1 MATVDSARIRAVVP
15 ILRWLPHYRPADL
28 RLDLVAGLA
37 VASVAI
43 PTALGYATVAGVP
56 VQVGLYAL
64 PAALI
69 VYAIFASSRQVSMG
83 PTSTVAIMS
92 GAVVF
97 AITGG
102 TADVA
107 RTVALTSAVAVA
119 SGLFLVLA
127 GTIRTGWLTDLISRP
142 VISGFTIGLSIL
154 VITNELPHL
163 IGVTAN
169 TSGFLTRLWSTL
181 SQVPEANGETV
192 VIGVLALAVV
202 FGGPRI
208 SARFP
213 WSLALMLVGIV
224 GAAWLHP
231 QNSNIEVLGAIP
243 QGLPQPSV
251 PAISL
256 EDLPRVLLGGASVAI
271 AGMGE
276 GLAAA
281 RIFATRGNYRIDT
294 DQELLGTGLA
304 NVASGFSGGMSVTGS
319 LSRTATAA
327 LSGGRTQLTGVFAAV
342 VVLLVLLWFTGLLS
356 NVPRVILSAIV
367 IVSVW
372 PLLDWKGL
380 DRYRRVRKNDYI
392 SALTALFGVIL
403 LGPLYGLIAAI
414 LISVLGITL
423 RSSQATID
431 ILGKIKGEKA
441 GWGAVN
447 EHPERETR
455 EGVLI
460 LRINAPLFW
469 ANSTRVT
476 DRVLRLVD
484 KNPDTRSVV
493 LDMSATSQMDTT
505 ALDSLSTLLARLRDE
520 GVDLYIARLHYS
532 ARKVLASSG
541 FTDELGEEH
550 MFHSISASVK
560 AAQKSPGYASE
571 SPEDHEAAREG

>member
-1 MATVDSARIRAVVP
+1 MPTVDSARIRAVVP
-15 ILRWLPHYRPADL
+15 ILRWLPHYRPRDL

-154 VITNELPHL
+154 VIVNELPHL
-163 IGVTAN
+163 LGVSVDT
-169 TSGFLTRLWSTL
+169 TSFLTRVWSSI

-192 VIGVLALAVV
+192 VIGVLALLVV
-202 FGGPRI
+202 FAGPRI
-208 SARFP
+208 AARFP
-213 WSLALMLVGIV
+213 WSLALMLIGIV

-251 PAISL
+251 PAISV
-256 EDLPRVLLGGASVAI
+256 DDIPRVLLGGASVAI

-281 RIFATRGNYRIDT
+281 RVFAAKGNYRIDT
-294 DQELLGTGLA
+294 DQEMLGTGLA

-342 VVLLVLLWFTGLLS
+342 VVVLVLLWFTGLLS
-356 NVPRVILSAIV
+356 NVPRVVLSAIV
-367 IVSVW
+367 IASVW

-380 DRYRRVRKNDYI
+380 DRFRTVRKNDYI
-392 SALTALFGVIL
+392 SALTALFGVLL
-403 LGPLYGLIAAI
+403 LGPLYGLLAAI

-431 ILGKIKGEKA
+431 ELGKIKGEKA

-455 EGVLI
+455 DGVLI
-460 LRINAPLFW
+460 LRVNAPVFW
-469 ANSTRVT
+469 ANSTRVA
-476 DRVLRLVD
+476 DRVLHLVD
-484 KNPDTRSVV
+484 KNPGTHAVV
-493 LDMSATSQMDTT
+493 LDLGATSQMDTT
-505 ALDSLSTLLARLRDE
+505 ALDSLSMLLARLRDE
-520 GVDLYIARLHYS
+520 GVGLYIARLHYL
-532 ARKVLASSG
+532 AREVLEKAG
-541 FTDELGEEH
+541 FTQELGPDR
-550 MFHSISASVK
+550 MFHSISAAVK
-560 AAQKSPGYASE
+560 AAQKAPR
-571 SPEDHEAAREG
+571 EDRETTGHPARD